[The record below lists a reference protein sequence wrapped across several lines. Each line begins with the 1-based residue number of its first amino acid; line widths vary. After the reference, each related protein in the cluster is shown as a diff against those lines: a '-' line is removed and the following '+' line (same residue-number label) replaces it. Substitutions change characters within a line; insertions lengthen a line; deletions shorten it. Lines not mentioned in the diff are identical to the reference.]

1 MHMKLRKKN
10 KKKKYFFLF
19 LMVIY
24 FSSFFL
30 TIKLHFSNKDH
41 SKFIRYLLE
50 NNSNYIKKKEDKRIV
65 TKVVSY
71 IANVDF
77 KNPITLINNNY
88 KISAS
93 NKSSSDEDKDISDL
107 PVNNHIEDPY
117 PEKEIDKPIV
127 YLYNT
132 HQREEYALSNNEAY
146 NIKPTVMTLSY
157 ILREKLNRN
166 NIPTI
171 VEENDVLD
179 VLRINNW
186 NYAASYK
193 VTRMMLASAK
203 ENNSTLKYFIDLH
216 RDSISKK
223 ASTITIND
231 INYAKILFIVGLENP
246 NYEVNLALTEK
257 INNMINNKYPNL
269 SRGIYKKQ
277 GKGVNGVYNQDFDK
291 NTILIEVGGEENTID
306 EVYNTAEVISE
317 ILTEYIRNDQNG

>member
-1 MHMKLRKKN
+1 MKMRL
-10 KKKKYFFLF
+10 KKKKKKRRYYLLF
-19 LMVIY
+19 LMLIY

-30 TIKLHFSNKDH
+30 TIKVYFSNKNH

-50 NNSNYIKKKEDKRIV
+50 NNSSYIEKKEDKRIV

-71 IANVDF
+71 IANVDL

-88 KISAS
+88 KI
-93 NKSSSDEDKDISDL
+93 NNINQTSSDDNKKEL

-117 PEKEIDKPIV
+117 PEKETAKPIV

-132 HQREEYALSNNEAY
+132 HQSEEYSLSNNEAY

-157 ILREKLNRN
+157 ILREKLNKN

-186 NYAASYK
+186 NYASSYK
-193 VTRMMLASAK
+193 VSRMLLESAK
-203 ENNSTLKYFIDLH
+203 ENNNSLKYFIDLH
-216 RDSISKK
+216 RDSVNKK
-223 ASTITIND
+223 ISTITINN

-246 NYEVNLALTEK
+246 NYVENLALTEK

-317 ILTEYIRNDQNG
+317 ILTEYIRDDLNE